1 MIITIGGIAFV
12 TFIISFILFFIF
24 AICYAVTKDKV
35 AKFFDTLCN
44 IFAVIACM
52 GIITAPI
59 CFCIGSDELTKQHL
73 EALKTGWRRQEIENK
88 CLNDTTDTCKYKWHQ
103 YWADSIKTELEVK
116 AIEAKEAI
124 K

>member
-1 MIITIGGIAFV
+1 MIITAGEIAFA
-12 TFIISFILFFIF
+12 TFIISFIFVIIF
-24 AICYAVTKDKV
+24 AFCTLFTKNKV
-35 AKFFDTLCN
+35 AKFFDTLCY
-44 IFAVIACM
+44 IFAVTACI
-52 GIITAPI
+52 GIIVAPI

>member
-1 MIITIGGIAFV
+1 MIITVGGIAFA
-12 TFIISFILFFIF
+12 TFIISFALFFIF
-24 AICYAVTKDKV
+24 IICYAATEGKV
-35 AKFFDTLCN
+35 AKFFDKLCN
-44 IFAVIACM
+44 VFAVIACM
-52 GIITAPI
+52 GIIIAPI

-73 EALKTGWRRQEIENK
+73 DALKTGWQRQEIENK